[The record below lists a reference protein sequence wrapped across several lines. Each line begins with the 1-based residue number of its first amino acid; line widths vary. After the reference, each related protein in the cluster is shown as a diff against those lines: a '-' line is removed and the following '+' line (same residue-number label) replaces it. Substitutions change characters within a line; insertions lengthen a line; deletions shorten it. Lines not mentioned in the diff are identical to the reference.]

1 MNTATLQFLGTVT
14 APKTGTKVSE
24 KVRSITTFE
33 NVDLGEAQAIAAGRK
48 SYRLGRTIVIC

>member
-1 MNTATLQFLGTVT
+1 MKVTIQFLGAFTT
-14 APKTGTKVSE
+14 PKSGTKVGE
-24 KVRSITTFE
+24 EIRPITTFE